1 MAIVAY
7 CCYLS
12 FIDRTIQA
20 SEATTVI
27 AIADQFGIS
36 PAKTVWIGRKVR
48 RGNLK
53 IKRPRSSA
61 ARKLL
66 FFLSLWLA
74 GTDFEMDAREEK
86 ALKNLARKLKL
97 PSGTAAKQIAK
108 FKHNRPAHPKNQTTG
123 LAPQAQA
130 SLRDTP
136 DSAATFSQINQTVS
150 QTFVNTKWEA
160 ELFQTT
166 NQANSDPIA
175 ELEFTP
181 LETES
186 PVLELAF
193 FDTATTISG
202 KLTISIGN
210 RFIGGIKTNP
220 NESEYLATL
229 NPATDWGKII
239 AGSMVTVSLDGQ
251 KILTGEFQLD

>member
-36 PAKTVWIGRKVR
+36 PDKTVWIGRKVR

-74 GTDFEMDAREEK
+74 GTDCEMDAREEK
-86 ALKNLARKLKL
+86 ALENLARKLKL

-108 FKHNRPAHPKNQTTG
+108 F
-123 LAPQAQA
+123 
-130 SLRDTP
+130 
-136 DSAATFSQINQTVS
+136 
-150 QTFVNTKWEA
+150 
-160 ELFQTT
+160 
-166 NQANSDPIA
+166 
-175 ELEFTP
+175 
-181 LETES
+181 
-186 PVLELAF
+186 
-193 FDTATTISG
+193 
-202 KLTISIGN
+202 
-210 RFIGGIKTNP
+210 
-220 NESEYLATL
+220 
-229 NPATDWGKII
+229 
-239 AGSMVTVSLDGQ
+239 
-251 KILTGEFQLD
+251 